1 MINKQYNCSYLKF
14 LFLSFIFI
22 FSSCKEEST
31 KNSRETIQKYLIK
44 NTQPIELYKIPVL
57 NLGTFHM
64 GATYDVVSEEFDSRD
79 YENRKRIH
87 QIAEKLSAFKPTV
100 IIVEKIPDF
109 NDILMSKYTE
119 YTNNPEMIFENPTE
133 VELLAFEL
141 GRISG
146 TKRIY
151 GIDTMVRYNY
161 LIDSEIENSLDSI
174 TYNTYEENP
183 LKYHSIDNDI
193 DSFDDVY
200 EKLKMINQNEYLD
213 HLIQYNADIFTHVG
227 TENGYEGADEASK
240 YYQRNLRMYSNL
252 NRIKL
257 TNEDRVF
264 ILLGGTHTA
273 FFRDFI
279 SRSPKYELVDTFKYL
294 K

>member
-1 MINKQYNCSYLKF
+1 
-14 LFLSFIFI
+14 
-22 FSSCKEEST
+22 
-31 KNSRETIQKYLIK
+31 
-44 NTQPIELYKIPVL
+44 
-57 NLGTFHM
+57 
-64 GATYDVVSEEFDSRD
+64 
-79 YENRKRIH
+79 
-87 QIAEKLSAFKPTV
+87 
-100 IIVEKIPDF
+100 
-109 NDILMSKYTE
+109 
-119 YTNNPEMIFENPTE
+119 MIFENPTE

-174 TYNTYEENP
+174 TYNRHDENP
-183 LKYHSIDNDI
+183 LKLHSIDNDI

-213 HLIQYNADIFTHVG
+213 YLIQYNADIFTHVG

-264 ILLGGTHTA
+264 ILLGGTHSA

>member
-1 MINKQYNCSYLKF
+1 MKKQYNLTYLKF
-14 LFLSFIFI
+14 LFLSFVFI
-22 FSSCKEEST
+22 ISSCKEKST
-31 KNSRETIQKYLIK
+31 KNPRETIQKSSNK
-44 NTQPIELYKIPVL
+44 NIQTTELYKIPVL

-64 GATYDVVSEEFDSRD
+64 GATHDVVSEEFDSRD
-79 YENRKRIH
+79 NQNRKRIH
-87 QIAEKLSAFKPTV
+87 QIAEKLSEFKPTV
-100 IIVEKIPDF
+100 IIVEKTPDF
-109 NDILMSKYTE
+109 NETLLSKYTE
-119 YTNNPEMIFENPTE
+119 YTNNPEMIFKSPTE

-161 LIDSEIENSLDSI
+161 LIDSQIENSLDSV
-174 TYNTYEENP
+174 TYNRYDENP
-183 LKYHSIDNDI
+183 LKYHSIDKDI

-213 HLIQYNADIFTHVG
+213 YLIQYNADIFTHVG

-264 ILLGGTHTA
+264 ILLGGTHSA

-279 SRSPKYELVDTFKYL
+279 SRSPKYQLVDTFKYL